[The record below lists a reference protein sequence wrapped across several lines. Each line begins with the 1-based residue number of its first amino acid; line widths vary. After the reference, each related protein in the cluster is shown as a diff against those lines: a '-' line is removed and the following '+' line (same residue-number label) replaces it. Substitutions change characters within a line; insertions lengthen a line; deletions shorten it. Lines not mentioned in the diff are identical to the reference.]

1 MHSNTQLI
9 LPPEPVPAPWSWA
22 VPFGFPEMAWV
33 YSWTTSRSEN
43 LRIAL
48 RCLDTIREVAR
59 LQSQTSSVKD
69 LMQDVTKKTGAI
81 CNELGKISMAQ
92 AESLMNNGGWGGH
105 WGDTV
110 VTVWALLVVG
120 MVSNKLGQPSW
131 ASQVELREWRG
142 AEIINGMCQFLLTC
156 VCVCVCVRVCV
167 CVCDLKLKLQIAC
180 VCFYLHVFQKSE
192 IRDWCCCLI
201 TVR

>member
-1 MHSNTQLI
+1 MYSVSVQGIDERTINAHYYYYYIKKMHTNTQLI
-9 LPPEPVPAPWSWA
+9 LPPAPVPAPWSWI
-22 VPFGFPEMAWV
+22 VLFGFPEMAWV

-81 CNELGKISMAQ
+81 CNELGKIAMAQ

-105 WGDTV
+105 WGNTV
-110 VTVWALLVVG
+110 VTVWALLRLG
-120 MVSNKLGQPSW
+120 GIVSNKLSQPSW
-131 ASQVELREWRG
+131 ASQVELRVWRE
-142 AEIINGMCQFLLTC
+142 AEIINGMCPFLPTC
-156 VCVCVCVRVCV
+156 VCV
-167 CVCDLKLKLQIAC
+167 CVCDLKLKL
-180 VCFYLHVFQKSE
+180 
-192 IRDWCCCLI
+192 
-201 TVR
+201 